1 MTAKYWLGYPLGALA
16 FAGAICLPVQAEE
29 TNSSATNALD
39 AITIFGE
46 SYRSTG
52 TKSELQPMQAPM
64 SFERVDAEDLE
75 QQQVNSVDDSLR
87 YTAGTSPENR
97 GGAITIFD
105 QYTLRGFSTYNNYY
119 NGLPLQYNT
128 AGNLA
133 PQVDAY
139 ATEGIEILKGPASVL
154 YGASTA
160 GGMINQIAK
169 QPQFDRSTEIQLTT
183 GSNNLLEAD
192 VDSTGHVTDSLD
204 YRFIALGRSRD
215 GQQDGT
221 AEERLV
227 IAPSATWYVGDN
239 TSLNLNAYYQDDPKA
254 IPSTPMPATGTL
266 NEASYGYLDS
276 DTFVGDYI
284 WGNVDKTVTMLG
296 YKLNHDF
303 SNDLS
308 FLQNVRYTR
317 GELLQKNSYFR
328 AGYLTGTT
336 LKRNFYLTDEELD
349 SFVIDNQL
357 AYRFNI
363 GNLDNNALLGLEIHH
378 VDFQWEYGDDFAQA
392 SGSDIDLANINN
404 DQIDPDDLNLENY
417 SEDKAITESQVGV
430 YLQDEIS
437 HGNSTVIAALRYDAY
452 NSVTE
457 TDVFSALY
465 PSYNGSSEV
474 ETDLTN
480 LSLRLAAIHQ
490 FDSGLSPYLS
500 YSDSFQPIAGT
511 DFEGNAFAA
520 TTSYQLESGL
530 KYAPTDHAEFTA
542 AAFFISQQDVKT
554 PKDGDPNVAQGYTQT
569 GEIQSKGIELSG
581 KIQPL
586 TNLSVRANLTLL
598 DAEIVENEGLYEGNT
613 PHLVAEQT
621 ANLWA
626 DYRLL
631 KPLTI
636 SGGVRYVSD
645 MQAGLDNNETVPA
658 YTLVDMSSRYDF
670 SQSYSLGLTVS
681 NVLDEAYLSCGY
693 GESGAPFPSCWYGS
707 PRNVELS
714 FSARF

>member
-1 MTAKYWLGYPLGALA
+1 MTAKYWLGYPVGALA
-16 FAGAICLPVQAEE
+16 LASAISLPSQAEE
-29 TNSSATNALD
+29 TTTEDDTLNTV
-39 AITIFGE
+39 TIFGE

-52 TKSELQPMQAPM
+52 TKSELQPMEAPM

-87 YTAGTSPENR
+87 YTSGTSPENR

-133 PQVDAY
+133 PQVDAF
-139 ATEGIEILKGPASVL
+139 ATEGIEILKGPSSVL
-154 YGASTA
+154 YGASSA

-169 QPQFDRSTEIQLTT
+169 QPQYDRNTAVQLTA
-183 GSNNLLEAD
+183 GSNSLLEAG
-192 VDSTGHVTDSLD
+192 VDSTGHLTDSLD

-221 AEERLV
+221 EEERLV
-227 IAPSATWYVGDN
+227 IAPSATWYVGDH

-254 IPSTPMPATGTL
+254 IPSTPMPAEGTL
-266 NEASYGYLDS
+266 NEASYGYLDA
-276 DTFVGDYI
+276 DTYVGDHN

-303 SNDLS
+303 SDDLS
-308 FLQNVRYTR
+308 FLQNFRYTH

-328 AGYLTGTT
+328 AGYLSGTT
-336 LKRNFYLTDEELD
+336 LNRNFYLTDEELD
-349 SFVIDNQL
+349 SFVVDNQL

-363 GNLDNNALLGLEIHH
+363 GSLENNALFGLEYHY

-392 SGSDIDLANINN
+392 SGSAIDLASINN
-404 DQIDPDDLNLENY
+404 EQINPDDLNLDNY
-417 SEDKAITESQVGV
+417 SEDKDIIESQIGV

-437 HGNSTVIAALRYDAY
+437 YGNSTLLAALRYDAY
-452 NSVTE
+452 NAVTK

-465 PSYNGSSEV
+465 PSYNGSTEV
-474 ETDLTN
+474 ETN
-480 LSLRLAAIHQ
+480 LSNLSTRLAAIHQ
-490 FDSGLSPYLS
+490 FDNGLSPYLS

-511 DFEGNAFAA
+511 DFEGNAFEA
-520 TTSYQLESGL
+520 TTSYQFESGL
-530 KYAPTDHAEFTA
+530 KFTPSDRAEITA
-542 AAFFISQQDVKT
+542 AAFFISQQNVKT
-554 PKDGDPNVAQGYTQT
+554 AKDGDPNVAQGYTQT
-569 GEIQSKGIELSG
+569 GEIQSKGIELSA
-581 KIQPL
+581 KLQPL
-586 TNLSVRANLTLL
+586 TNLALRTNLTLL

-626 DYRLL
+626 DYRVFA
-631 KPLTI
+631 PLTV
-636 SGGVRYVSD
+636 SGGIRYVGE
-645 MQAGLDNNETVPA
+645 MQAGLDNSETVPA

-670 SQSYSLGLTVS
+670 SQAYSLGLTVS
-681 NVLDEAYLSCGY
+681 NLLNEEYLSCGY
-693 GESGAPFPSCWYGS
+693 GENGSPFPSCWYGS

-714 FSARF
+714 FTAHF